1 MEQEVKLV
9 YSIKQIEGLDQE
21 KIAWRRLNFNRL
33 YYSRLELYPTENK
46 VILTTMLSAEHS
58 KSELIDWVKNYTYLE
73 YNNSEISVTLIDLF
87 EEKEIYENE

>member
-9 YSIKQIEGLDQE
+9 YSIKQIEGLDPE

-33 YYSRLELYPTENK
+33 YYSRIDIYPAENK
-46 VILTTMLSAEHS
+46 IILTTELSAEYS
-58 KSELIDWVKNYTYLE
+58 KSELIDWVTNHTYLE
-73 YNNSEISVTLIDLF
+73 YNNSEISISLIDLF